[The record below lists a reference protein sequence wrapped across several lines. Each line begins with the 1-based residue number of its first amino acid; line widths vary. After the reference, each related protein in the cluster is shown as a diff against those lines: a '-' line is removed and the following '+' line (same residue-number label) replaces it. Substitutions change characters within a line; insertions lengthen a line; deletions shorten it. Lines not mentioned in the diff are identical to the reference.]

1 MPSPSPAPPAPA
13 PSSGSHNRTSLP
25 SPSPLAFPTPAS
37 LSSLLVPPAQVH
49 HEFTSPIALVAIYCT
64 PLEFVLSD
72 LLPLSIGLVPFRS
85 HIFFAIMW
93 IVAAVI
99 GTQVH
104 HSGYRFPWTFGPDE
118 QPDFHDFHHQKFKCN
133 YGNLGILDALHGTSD
148 MFVEHRARLH
158 AAAREEKAK

>member
-1 MPSPSPAPPAPA
+1 M
-13 PSSGSHNRTSLP
+13 
-25 SPSPLAFPTPAS
+25 
-37 LSSLLVPPAQVH
+37 PPAQVH

-148 MFVEHRARLH
+148 MFVEHRERLH